1 MLLHFCPV
9 RVLTYSFVFSR
20 IMIMT
25 FMRPLTLVCLFAV
38 ALLPS
43 HLIAQGNGGQR
54 GLLPSVSQAGAQ
66 GVQPRTYQAIAPQ
79 QNQAVPATQSQTPRQ
94 PLRPFPPLTEKHEQY
109 LDQVLKFWE
118 FKSDQV
124 KHYECRFK
132 RWEFDPVFGPRDVHK
147 TYSTGVIKYAAP
159 DKGLF
164 RVDDIYHYTPAKP
177 PETKPGYFKHEGEK
191 GEHWICDGTSIFD
204 FDYRQ
209 KQLNE
214 TKLPPDMQGKAIVDG
229 PLPFLFG
236 ANAEKI
242 KSRYWLRIVT
252 PANVE
257 GEYWLE
263 AFPKRMEDAV
273 NFKKIEVIIDE
284 KDYLPKAIQVY
295 DRNYDPKGNPART
308 VFMFEDRT
316 VNALVNNLNRLNLF
330 HREFFR
336 PATPSGWETLQRG
349 YGAPEPQ
356 PTQNTATRP
365 GVTPTALSPTYRP
378 RQ

>member
-1 MLLHFCPV
+1 
-9 RVLTYSFVFSR
+9 
-20 IMIMT
+20 MT
-25 FMRPLTLVCLFAV
+25 FVRPFALVCLFAV
-38 ALLPS
+38 AIVPS
-43 HLIAQGNGGQR
+43 HLFAQFDGGQR
-54 GLLPSVSQAGAQ
+54 GLLPSVSQPGAQ
-66 GVQPRTYQAIAPQ
+66 GVQPRTNNTAQPLQSGA
-79 QNQAVPATQSQTPRQ
+79 ATQQGPARQQVSQPPRQ
-94 PLRPFPPLTEKHEQY
+94 PLRPFPPLTEKHQQY

-124 KHYECRFK
+124 KHYECQFK

-164 RVDDIYHYTPAKP
+164 RVDKIYHFTPPKP
-177 PETKPGYFKHEGEK
+177 PATKAEYFEHEGEK

-236 ANAEKI
+236 ANADKI

-252 PANVE
+252 PANVK

-316 VNALVNNLNRLNLF
+316 VNALVNNLNHLNLF

-336 PATPSGWETLQRG
+336 PATPTGWETLQRG
-349 YGAPEPQ
+349 YGQPEQQPQ
-356 PTQNTATRP
+356 RQPQSTATRP
-365 GVTPTALSPTYRP
+365 GVTPTALSPGYPP